1 MNNSAD
7 SRKNI
12 PKNAKPKS
20 INMLTN
26 TINWGKSTLRWRLIR
41 LAARKSLRGSSLT
54 NLRVQPRNKAVVRR
68 CSNFPKAERRRFWR
82 ASV

>member
-12 PKNAKPKS
+12 PKNAKLKS

-41 LAARKSLRGSSLT
+41 LAARKSL
-54 NLRVQPRNKAVVRR
+54 
-68 CSNFPKAERRRFWR
+68 
-82 ASV
+82 